1 MFRTY
6 WLAALLLIIIANPLS
21 AQQPTKEQ
29 RDAIRSFCRSDFIA
43 YCSSVQPGG
52 KEALECLSRSDAKL
66 TPACKTALSAVA
78 PARPVAPVA
87 GQPAD
92 TESPQ
97 AAPESPPSEQPRAA
111 QAEPKED
118 QINAIRQACTL
129 NDFIAHCSWIQPSSP
144 EILLC
149 LQANAANLS
158 PACQAALRSL
168 PSAPTPAAAGTQP
181 AESEPIA
188 PAVPAKKPQTTTPAN
203 VTSPSAPAANQAFKP
218 GTEQL
223 SAVRAAC
230 RSDFMSR
237 CQGVKPGGPKA
248 LQCLQRDTEQL
259 SPECHDA
266 VVAITKGSPAAEVND
281 VPASAPAVAPRGPM
295 PMMRPREAFAV
306 LRICSEDEHRLCG
319 GTQPGGGHIIA
330 CLADNVSNLSPGCR
344 AALTAA
350 RR

>member
-6 WLAALLLIIIANPLS
+6 RLAALLISIIAGPLA
-21 AQQPTKEQ
+21 AQQPTNEQ
-29 RDAIRSFCRSDFIA
+29 RDSIRSSCRSDFIA
-43 YCSSVQPGG
+43 HCSGVQPGG
-52 KEALECLSRSDAKL
+52 KEALECLRRSDAKL
-66 TPACKTALSAVA
+66 TPACKSALRAVA

-92 TESPQ
+92 PNTPQ
-97 AAPESPPSEQPRAA
+97 AASEDPPSKPPRAA

-158 PACQAALRSL
+158 QTCQAALRSL
-168 PSAPTPAAAGTQP
+168 PPAAIPAAAGTQP
-181 AESEPIA
+181 AESEPIT
-188 PAVPAKKPQTTTPAN
+188 PAVPTKKPQTTTPTN
-203 VTSPSAPAANQAFKP
+203 VTSPSAPAANEAFKP
-218 GTEQL
+218 STEQL

-237 CQGVKPGGPKA
+237 CQGIKPGGAKA
-248 LQCLQRDTEQL
+248 LQCLQRNTEQL

-266 VVAITKGSPAAEVND
+266 VVAIAKGSPAAEEND

-295 PMMRPREAFAV
+295 PMMRPREALVV
-306 LRICSEDEHRLCG
+306 LRICGEDERRLCG
-319 GTQPGGGHIIA
+319 GIQPGGGRIIA
-330 CLADNVSNLSPGCR
+330 CLAENVSSLSPGCR